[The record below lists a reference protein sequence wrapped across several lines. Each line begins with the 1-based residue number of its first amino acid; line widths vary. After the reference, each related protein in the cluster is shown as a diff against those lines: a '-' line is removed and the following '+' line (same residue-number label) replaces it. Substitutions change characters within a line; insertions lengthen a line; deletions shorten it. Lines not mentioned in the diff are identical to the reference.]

1 MVKTSNIRRIFNG
14 DFTKLWIGQ
23 LISNFGDNFFYMGLM
38 ATILYILEL
47 DAKYLGFLMVMIAI
61 PTLLFGP
68 IAGSYV
74 DRWNRKHVMAVAD
87 ILRGLI
93 VLSLVFYHELWYIYG
108 SVFMLATV
116 SRFFY
121 PAQSAIIPDIVDEDV
136 LMSANS
142 FSQTTYMLASILG
155 PAIGAGLIGIFGVQ
169 SVFFFDGISFFISS
183 IFIMSMAFSGI
194 VERKDSTMAVWSET
208 IEGIKFSFRHPVIKG
223 VMVYVFMLILFFGGF
238 GPIYMVFIRDV
249 LHMGLF
255 QMGVLEGLQGVG
267 ALIASITIGIVGSV
281 FSKKSMVFGANM
293 TLAGMVMLLVL
304 FPYPWV
310 AFQTLAFFGVS
321 MVFFNTPI
329 TTLLQESAPDEMRG
343 RVFGAFGAIMQI
355 ASLTS
360 TGVETMAADII
371 GVSKVMLSVA
381 VMGLIFGL
389 VFFSFRKNREIF
401 EQQSLSPESD
411 AGT

>member
-1 MVKTSNIRRIFNG
+1 MVDVSGMRRIFNR

-47 DAKYLGFLMVMIAI
+47 DAKYLGFLMVMIAL
-61 PTLLFGP
+61 PTLMFGP

-74 DRWNRKHVMAVAD
+74 DRWNRKRVMAVAD

-121 PAQSAIIPDIVDEDV
+121 PAQSAIIPDIVEDDV

-142 FSQTTYMLASILG
+142 FSQTTYMLATILG
-155 PAIGAGLIGIFGVQ
+155 PAIGAALIGMFGVT
-169 SVFFFDGISFFISS
+169 SVFLFDGISFFISS
-183 IFIMSMAFSGI
+183 LFIMWMRFSGD
-194 VERKDSTMAVWSET
+194 VEGREGEKNVWKET
-208 IEGIKFSFRHPVIKG
+208 IDGIRFSLKNPVIKG
-223 VMVYVFMLILFFGGF
+223 VMTYIFVLILFFGGF
-238 GPIYMVFIRDV
+238 GPLYMLFIRDV

-281 FSKKSMVFGANM
+281 FSKKSMVIGANI
-293 TLAGMVMLLVL
+293 TLSGMVILLVL
-304 FPYPWV
+304 FPHPAV
-310 AFQTLAFFGVS
+310 AFQALSFFGIA
-321 MVFFNTPI
+321 MVFFNTPV
-329 TTLLQESAPDEMRG
+329 TTILQESSPDEIRG

-355 ASLTS
+355 ATLISM
-360 TGVETMAADII
+360 GVESMMADVV
-371 GVSKVMLSVA
+371 GVGPVMLSV
-381 VMGLIFGL
+381 GLAGL
-389 VFFSFRKNREIF
+389 VFGIAFFSVKRNREIF
-401 EQQSLSPESD
+401 EQQGLSPDND
-411 AGT
+411 AGA